1 MLTAPAESTVTIEF
15 IWCLLAFLGGALLA
29 YLAMKSR
36 IRNAVLERELILQ
49 SEWGA
54 SISERERRITE
65 LETELLNAQA
75 TSAEKLELL
84 GEAQQRLTETF
95 RSLSADALVKNNQ
108 SFLELARATLEKH
121 QSQAQLELEKRQQAV
136 SELVRPLKES
146 LEKMDGS
153 VHELEKTRAAA
164 YAGLVEQL
172 RSLGDQQLR
181 LQHETGNLVKALR
194 APTVRGRWGEI
205 QLRRVVEL
213 AGMVAHCDFVE
224 QESTTTEQGRLRPDM
239 IINLPGGKQ
248 IIVDSKVPLS
258 AYLESVEELV
268 DEQRNELLNQHA
280 RQVRTHI
287 VQLSQKGYW
296 EQFETSP
303 DFVVLF
309 LPSETFFSAALEHDP
324 TLIEFGMDRNVILVT
339 PVTLIGLLKSVAY
352 GWRQDQINN
361 NAKEI
366 SRLGSE
372 LHDRVRTL
380 ATHFIEIRRGLEKS
394 VEAYNKAVGSMEQRV
409 LVTTRR
415 FKELG
420 AASSEEIPELEVVE
434 QAPRQIAIQNDEL
447 WKS

>member
-1 MLTAPAESTVTIEF
+1 MLTATAESTVTIEF
-15 IWCLLAFLGGALLA
+15 IWCLLAFLGGASLA

-434 QAPRQIAIQNDEL
+434 QAPRQIAVQNDEL